1 MNNPPRRL
9 VWLLW
14 MLLFAFCC
22 RVLGQALVV
31 FLDVMWFP
39 PMEEW
44 YSGLMAYPLLL
55 PTQLLII
62 AIYTKVCWD
71 FTRGDGYFV
80 QAKLLFSRGVLWFGY
95 VYLAAMVLR
104 YIIRMGLYPG
114 ARWFGGTIP
123 IFFHWVLAAFLIA
136 FGQYHRGRSPHL
148 SRRS

>member
-1 MNNPPRRL
+1 MINPPRRL

-14 MLLFAFCC
+14 LLLFAFCC
-22 RVLGQALVV
+22 RVLGQALVA
-31 FLDVMWFP
+31 FLHVTWLP
-39 PMEEW
+39 PMEAW

-80 QAKLLFSRGVLWFGY
+80 QARSMFGRGVLWFGY

-104 YIIRMGLYPG
+104 YIILMSLYPE
-114 ARWFGGTIP
+114 ARWFGGMIP
-123 IFFHWVLAAFLIA
+123 IFFHWVLASFIIA
-136 FGQYHRGRSPHL
+136 FGQYHRGRPTH
-148 SRRS
+148 